1 MTHCYECGA
10 KLIPRELEGEG
21 IIPYCPSC
29 EAYRFPIFSTAMS
42 TTLLSPDRKKALLI
56 QQYGR
61 GRNVLVAG
69 YVNKGENA
77 EHAVV
82 REIMEEVGLKVT
94 HMAFVKSTYFAPSNT
109 LMLHF
114 LTVVEDEDLSRVTKE
129 VDKAQWFS
137 LEDAQK
143 EVITPSLAERFIK
156 TAIGKLER
164 GEIIPLPVDTENL
177 WHSEIK

>member
-21 IIPYCPSC
+21 IIPYCPQC

-61 GRNVLVAG
+61 ARNVLVAG

-82 REIMEEVGLKVT
+82 REVQEEMGLKVT

-114 LTVVEDEDLSRVTKE
+114 LTVVEDEDLSRMTPE
-129 VDKAQWFS
+129 VDKAQWFE
-137 LEDAQK
+137 LEEAKQA
-143 EVITPSLAERFIK
+143 VIAPSLAQRFLE
-156 TAIGKLER
+156 TALGRLER
-164 GEIIPLPVDTENL
+164 EEIVLLPVNTENL
-177 WHSEIK
+177 WPVENP

>member
-1 MTHCYECGA
+1 MTHCYECGT

-21 IIPYCPSC
+21 IIPYCPHC
-29 EAYRFPIFSTAMS
+29 QAYRFPIFSTAMS

-61 GRNVLVAG
+61 NRNVLVAG

-82 REIMEEVGLKVT
+82 REVQEEVGLKVVQ
-94 HMAFVKSTYFAPSNT
+94 MAFVKSTYFAPSNT

-114 LTVVEDEDLSRVTKE
+114 LTVVEDDDLSHMTAE
-129 VDKAQWFS
+129 VDKAQWYP
-137 LEDAQK
+137 LEQAK
-143 EVITPSLAERFIK
+143 EAVLTPSLAQRFLF
-156 TAIGKLER
+156 TALQKLER
-164 GEIIPLPVDTENL
+164 GEIVPVDVNTENL
-177 WHSEIK
+177 WPVE

>member
-21 IIPYCPSC
+21 LIPYCPRC

-42 TTLLSPDRKKALLI
+42 TTLLSPDRRNALLI

-61 GRNVLVAG
+61 ARNVLVAG

-82 REIMEEVGLKVT
+82 REVQEEVGLRVVQ
-94 HMAFVKSTYFAPSNT
+94 MAFVKSAYFAPSNT

-114 LTVVEDEDLSRVTKE
+114 LTVADSDDLSHITSE
-129 VDKAQWFS
+129 VDKAQWYPI
-137 LEDAQK
+137 K
-143 EVITPSLAERFIK
+143 EARSAVLTPSLAQRFLH
-156 TAIGKLER
+156 AALDKLER
-164 GEIIPLPVDTENL
+164 GEIIPAEANTENL
-177 WHSEIK
+177 WPAE